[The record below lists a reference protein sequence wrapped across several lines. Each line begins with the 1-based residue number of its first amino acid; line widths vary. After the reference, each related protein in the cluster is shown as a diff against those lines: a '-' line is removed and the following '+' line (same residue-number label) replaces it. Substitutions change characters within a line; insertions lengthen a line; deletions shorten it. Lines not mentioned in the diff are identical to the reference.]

1 MKMKKAAV
9 IIGIGCM
16 LNVLASGCSSGPV
29 PAAKEQESAADEGL
43 PEESDDTQQGESAG
57 SMNEPKENHEGKWH
71 VLEPEIA
78 AAIDADFMGKVRKI
92 TEDSFFIAETKVK
105 ILDDGSLS
113 TSSPSSSTDI
123 PDSRLIQVVFDGN
136 TQFYVGTSY
145 GGEESYEDAKFQDLE
160 EHMPV
165 KMKGMFEDDV
175 FYATEI
181 RILNVS

>member
-9 IIGIGCM
+9 IISIGCI
-16 LNVLASGCSSGPV
+16 LNVLAVGCSSGTV
-29 PAAKEQESAADEGL
+29 PAKVQEAAAGEEL
-43 PEESDDTQQGESAG
+43 PEESNDMQQAESTCDV
-57 SMNEPKENHEGKWH
+57 NEPNENHEGKWH

-78 AAIDADFMGKVRKI
+78 AALNADFMGKVRKI

-123 PDSRLIQVVFDGN
+123 PDSRLIQVAFDGN

-145 GGEESYEDAKFQDLE
+145 GGEESYEAAKFQDLE

-181 RILNVS
+181 WILNVS